1 MTKNNLRGFSITF
14 QILAHEVGHN
24 LGMQHDF
31 DGAPGNPRY
40 DSQGRLCTGI
50 GGVMDY
56 YGEVFQWSTCS
67 VEDFENSD
75 HSCLGAP
82 DN

>member
-1 MTKNNLRGFSITF
+1 MTTSSNWRIFYS

-40 DSQGRLCTGI
+40 DSVGNLCTGI

-67 VEDFENSD
+67 VEDFESSD
-75 HSCLGAP
+75 HSCLGSP